1 MIVVKCNDV
10 KAVMSKLAVHVAEQ
24 VEAVPMLKIHEFVL
38 TSLEDKEI
46 AISKVIESIKGFL
59 KLLNKESDFAVTAVN
74 QTVSITSLNGK
85 ALEFADDTSSD
96 GFFVCQH
103 CGRMSF
109 FEADNKNHEKIHYIG
124 GV

>member
-1 MIVVKCNDV
+1 LIVVKCNDV
-10 KAVMSKLAVHVAEQ
+10 ESVMSKLAVHVAEQ

-38 TSLEDKEI
+38 TPLEDEEI
-46 AISKVIESIKGFL
+46 AISKVIDSIKSFL
-59 KLLNKESDFAVTAVN
+59 KLLNKESDFAVTAIN

-85 ALEFADDTSSD
+85 TLEFSDDTSSD

-109 FEADNKNHEKIHYIG
+109 FEADLKDHEKIHYIG

>member
-1 MIVVKCNDV
+1 LIVIKCNDV

-85 ALEFADDTSSD
+85 ALKLADDTSSD

-103 CGRMSF
+103 CGRMSL

>member
-1 MIVVKCNDV
+1 
-10 KAVMSKLAVHVAEQ
+10 MSKLAVHVAEQ
-24 VEAVPMLKIHEFVL
+24 VEAIPMLKIHEFVL
-38 TSLEDKEI
+38 TSLGNEEI

-85 ALEFADDTSSD
+85 ALKLADDASSD

-103 CGRMSF
+103 CGRISI
-109 FEADNKNHEKIHYIG
+109 FEADLKDHEKIHYIG
-124 GV
+124 GI